1 MTPNEIMIK
10 SILQNLEN
18 NQNDL
23 AAALTAFKSVSV
35 QAEVQKLKD
44 AVQIVSAAWSDSWL
58 GYQSTVYIRDF
69 EPKTIGDFF
78 DPECGLMAIFGS
90 RTTNRWVAYEFKDVM
105 NFIWRM
111 AATDREVIEAAVAR
125 NEQTFSDVRD
135 SVESTLDVLTDNHDS
150 STLQEFKTKLHEI
163 KNKLPVLQSIQALR
177 PNQFRSRDDRALKEG
192 PQTPPHI
199 QVQAFIV
206 EWSSTATALTELSKL
221 CKRVISYVSLRQ
233 GDNNMTTSSGD
244 RIFIGHGGSRVWKDL
259 KDFLQDRLRLK
270 WEEFSREPAAG
281 ISTKERL
288 EQMLNSATFAF
299 IVMTAEDEQP
309 DSSVQARQNV
319 VHEAGLFQGR
329 LGFHRAIILLEE
341 GCVEFSNIV
350 GLTQIRFPKGDISA
364 RFEEIRRVLE
374 REGIQ

>member
-1 MTPNEIMIK
+1 
-10 SILQNLEN
+10 
-18 NQNDL
+18 
-23 AAALTAFKSVSV
+23 
-35 QAEVQKLKD
+35 
-44 AVQIVSAAWSDSWL
+44 
-58 GYQSTVYIRDF
+58 
-69 EPKTIGDFF
+69 
-78 DPECGLMAIFGS
+78 
-90 RTTNRWVAYEFKDVM
+90 
-105 NFIWRM
+105 M

-374 REGIQ
+374 REGIK